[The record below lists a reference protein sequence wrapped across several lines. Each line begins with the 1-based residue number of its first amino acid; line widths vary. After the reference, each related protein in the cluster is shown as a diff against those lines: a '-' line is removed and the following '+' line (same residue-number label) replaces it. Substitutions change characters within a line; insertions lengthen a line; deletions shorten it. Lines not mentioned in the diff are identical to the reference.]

1 MTDGLFPMDEVGAG
15 IEFVGF
21 DPMPAASGGEPASLP
36 VPAAPR
42 RRRAKKLQ
50 KRVAVRVWFDQREL
64 VKLNARA
71 VAQGVELPEYLRR
84 RALRD
89 PRSRAVPRRDDL
101 FAQAEITQTTVVRL
115 SARLSPALEERITA
129 YFSPGDR
136 VAAEAPR
143 EPPMLSVL
151 PSRANVFAK
160 LAQFLTMLAA
170 PRWPGQRAA
179 PPAGT

>member
-1 MTDGLFPMDEVGAG
+1 M
-15 IEFVGF
+15 
-21 DPMPAASGGEPASLP
+21 P
-36 VPAAPR
+36 VPATPR
-42 RRRAKKLQ
+42 RRRARKLE

-89 PRSRAVPRRDDL
+89 PRSRRVAPRRDDL

-115 SARLSPALEERITA
+115 SARLPTELEERITA

-136 VAAEAPR
+136 VVVETAR
-143 EPPMLSVL
+143 DPPMLSVL